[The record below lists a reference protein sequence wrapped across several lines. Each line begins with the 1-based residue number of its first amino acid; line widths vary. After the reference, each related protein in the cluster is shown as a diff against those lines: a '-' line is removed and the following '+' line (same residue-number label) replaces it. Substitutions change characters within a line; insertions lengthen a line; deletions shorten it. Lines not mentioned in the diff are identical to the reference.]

1 MPAVAK
7 LAFEQ
12 AFHCLMTLTNRLP
25 IVFILLLAAPVIALA
40 QADRRERGNL
50 IIEGIPEVPNT
61 ITEKLYQYQ
70 STRSAGVAEWLP
82 DGKGLLITTRFG
94 ETGQLHLVEQPGGDR
109 RQITFFPE
117 PVTNATFP
125 RLPQSRTFYFL
136 KDVGGGEFYQIFSF
150 DMGTGVYTM
159 LTDGKSRNSSP
170 EFANKGD
177 QYIFTSTRRNRK
189 DNDFYLSPAGNPEQA
204 RLLRETEGAWAA
216 LEWSPDDQQVLVS
229 NYLSVNEN
237 YLHLLNTRTGEL
249 TQING
254 GKKGISYGG
263 AVWAKDGKGLFIISD
278 EGSEFQVLKHYDLTS
293 GKFIPLTA
301 AIQWDV
307 EDLEI
312 SEDGKRLAFR
322 TNEDGIGRLYL
333 MDTQTR
339 KYNPVSGIPD
349 GVMGGLAFSPDNTHL
364 AFSLSSARTPGDV
377 YVLNT
382 GTGAVQR
389 WTNSEVGGLNT
400 GNFVS
405 PQLVR
410 YETFDKVNGKPRTIP
425 AFYYKPQGSGRF
437 PVVIQIHGG
446 PEGQFTPGFSWLP
459 QYLANE
465 MGIALIAPNV
475 RGSTGYGKTYV
486 TLDNGL
492 KREESVQDIGKLL
505 DWIARQPELDATRV
519 MVYGGSYGGYMTLAS
534 LTHFNDR
541 LRGGIDVVG
550 ISNWITFLEKTEAYR
565 RDLRR
570 VEYGDERD
578 PKMREFLTR
587 ISPVSNAQ
595 KITKPLFVIQGVN
608 DPRVPVGESEQ
619 MVQAVRK
626 NGGTVWYLA
635 AKDEGHGF
643 RKKSNSDYQ
652 TAAMMLFME
661 KYLKG
666 EGPVR

>member
-1 MPAVAK
+1 
-7 LAFEQ
+7 
-12 AFHCLMTLTNRLP
+12 MTFINRLL
-25 IVFILLLAAPVIALA
+25 IVFSLLAAPVIVLA
-40 QADRRERGNL
+40 QANRRERGNL
-50 IIEGIPEVPNT
+50 IIEGIPEIPNT

-94 ETGQLHLVEQPGGDR
+94 ETAQLHLVEQPGVDR

-117 PVTNATFP
+117 LVTNATFP
-125 RLPQSRTFYFL
+125 KLPQSRTFYFL

-150 DMGTGVYTM
+150 DMNTGAYAM

-170 EFANKGD
+170 KFANKSD
-177 QYIFTSTRRNRK
+177 QYIFTSTGRNRK
-189 DNDFYLSPAGNPEQA
+189 DNDFYISPSGTPEQA
-204 RLLRETEGAWAA
+204 RLLKETEGAWAA

-229 NYLSVNEN
+229 NYRSVNEN
-237 YLHLLNTRTGEL
+237 FLHLLNTRTGQL
-249 TQING
+249 TQINS
-254 GKKGISYGG
+254 GKKGVSYGG
-263 AVWAKDGKGLFIISD
+263 AVWAKDSKGLFIISD

-293 GKFIPLTA
+293 GKFVPLTA
-301 AIQWDV
+301 AIRWDV

-312 SEDGKRLAFR
+312 SEDGKWLAFR
-322 TNEDGIGRLYL
+322 TNEDGISRLYL
-333 MDTQTR
+333 MDTRTR
-339 KYNPVSGIPD
+339 KYNLVSGIPD

-377 YVLNT
+377 YVLNAS
-382 GTGAVQR
+382 TGAVQR
-389 WTNSEVGGLNT
+389 WTNSEVGGLNR

-425 AFYYKPQGSGRF
+425 AFYYKPQGSGKF

-505 DWIARQPELDATRV
+505 DWIARQPELDAARV
-519 MVYGGSYGGYMTLAS
+519 IVYGGSYGGYMTLAS

-608 DPRVPVGESEQ
+608 DPRVPVSESEQ